1 LIAMSRLVRFL
12 AAATMSGTLCST
24 AQAAGE
30 LPPPIFA
37 IKQDVPSIGSNIPR
51 KVATSSD
58 IPLNRRYGEL
68 MPAEQD
74 LVKSRYEAM
83 LPLDEPPYPIDGL
96 LPLFNAIR
104 KVQDAVLAQGELT
117 MFVDV
122 DAQGQATSVSVMKS
136 PDPKLTQVV
145 ASVLMLTKYKPA
157 LCRGQPCSMGYPFRM
172 TFSVERR

>member
-1 LIAMSRLVRFL
+1 MSRLIGFL
-12 AAATMSGTLCST
+12 AATATVGALASA
-24 AQAAGE
+24 AQAADP
-30 LPPPIFA
+30 LPPPVYS

-51 KVATSSD
+51 KVATSSE
-58 IPLNRRYGEL
+58 IPLNRRYSEL
-68 MPAEQD
+68 TPAEQD

-83 LPLDEPPYPIDGL
+83 MPLDEPPYPVDGL
-96 LPLFNAIR
+96 LPLFNAVR
-104 KVQDAVLAQGELT
+104 KVQDKVLAQGELS

-136 PDPKLTQVV
+136 PDPTLTQAV

-157 LCRGQPCSMGYPFRM
+157 LCRGQACSMGYPFRM

>member
-1 LIAMSRLVRFL
+1 MKQLIGLFV
-12 AAATMSGTLCST
+12 AAPLIGALCSA
-24 AQAAGE
+24 AQAADE
-30 LPPPIFA
+30 LPPPVYS
-37 IKQDVPSIGSNIPR
+37 IKQDVPSTGTNIPR
-51 KVATSSD
+51 KVATSSE
-58 IPLNRRYGEL
+58 IPLNRRYSEL
-68 MPAEQD
+68 TPAEQA

-96 LPLFNAIR
+96 LPLFNAVR
-104 KVQDAVLAQGELT
+104 KAQDVALAQGELT

-122 DAQGQATSVSVMKS
+122 NAQGEATSVSVMKS
-136 PDPKLTQVV
+136 PDAKLTQAV

>member
-1 LIAMSRLVRFL
+1 MIAMKRLIGFL
-12 AAATMSGTLCST
+12 AAAPMIGVLCS
-24 AQAAGE
+24 AALAADE
-30 LPPPIFA
+30 LPPAIYA
-37 IKQDVPSIGSNIPR
+37 IKQDVPSTGTNSPR
-51 KVATSSD
+51 KVATSSE

-68 MPAEQD
+68 TPAEQG

-83 LPLDEPPYPIDGL
+83 MPLDEPPYPIDGL
-96 LPLFNAIR
+96 LPLFNAVR
-104 KVQDAVLAQGELT
+104 KVQDAVLAQGELS
-117 MFVDV
+117 MFVDI

-136 PDPKLTQVV
+136 PDPKLTQAV